1 MSTTK
6 QISDNSFALHLDDG
20 RVFTLS
26 NKRGDDMN
34 SVLWSVGRSY
44 NWESVPQYVGDYR
57 IVPYGLNNLLPSEL
71 RSTVDDNNLAPGII
85 ERQLGLLFGQGVFLY
100 QLAFDN
106 GEIKHLWQQDADIE
120 AWLSDWDFM
129 SYIKG
134 ITTDY
139 LYLKGFFNAIYL
151 TRGHRIGATARI
163 SHLEHI
169 PAKNARLEWTDS
181 RRIADVKHILM
192 IRVFAPFLCMTRETL
207 LNILHRR
214 HIITPIRSRAT
225 SILFLLI
232 GVRCVGL

>member
-6 QISDNSFALHLDDG
+6 QISDNSYALHLDDG

-44 NWESVPQYVGDYR
+44 NWEAVPQFVGDYR

-106 GEIKHLWQQDADIE
+106 GEI
-120 AWLSDWDFM
+120 
-129 SYIKG
+129 
-134 ITTDY
+134 
-139 LYLKGFFNAIYL
+139 
-151 TRGHRIGATARI
+151 
-163 SHLEHI
+163 
-169 PAKNARLEWTDS
+169 
-181 RRIADVKHILM
+181 
-192 IRVFAPFLCMTRETL
+192 
-207 LNILHRR
+207 
-214 HIITPIRSRAT
+214 
-225 SILFLLI
+225 
-232 GVRCVGL
+232 